1 MKKIRLHI
9 LLVIILGLL
18 ASGCMTDQ
26 DFRRQENRITQ
37 LEMEMRDLREATK
50 AREMEMD
57 RLLGQARGS
66 LPEMQIE
73 VSRMRIDLQ
82 KVVDAVEVA
91 EVRGAKPGEP
101 PLTLK
106 EQLDHARARLDR
118 LEARLRLPPLSTT
131 VVRTTP
137 PEGEG
142 PAIEIREGEQ
152 QPEEAAAA
160 AADLTEFNKA
170 KDLYKKGEFAQ
181 SQTAFEGFVKEY
193 SESKYAASA
202 QFYIGECLYEQ
213 QQYEN
218 AIMEYQKVVEKYS
231 KSSKVPTAI
240 LKQGFSFLNIGDK
253 TSAKLFL
260 QKVVRS
266 YPKSYAAGVAKEK
279 LKTIK

>member
-1 MKKIRLHI
+1 MKKIRFHI
-9 LLVIILGLL
+9 LLVIIPGLL
-18 ASGCMTDQ
+18 VSGCITDQ
-26 DFRRQENRITQ
+26 DFRRQESRITQ
-37 LEMEMRDLREATK
+37 LEMEMRDIREASK

-66 LPEMQIE
+66 MPEMQIE
-73 VSRMRIDLQ
+73 VSRMRTDLQ
-82 KVVDAVEVA
+82 KIVDAVEVA
-91 EVRGAKPGEP
+91 EIRGAEPGEP

-106 EQLDHARARLDR
+106 EQLDHTRARLDR
-118 LEARLRLPPLSTT
+118 LEARLRLPPLSTK

-142 PAIEIREGEQ
+142 PNIEVREGEQ
-152 QPEEAAAA
+152 PPAAD

-170 KDLYKKGEFAQ
+170 KNLYKKGEFSAA
-181 SQTAFEGFVKEY
+181 QTAFAGFIKEY

-253 TSAKLFL
+253 NSAKLFL

>member
-1 MKKIRLHI
+1 MKKIRFHI
-9 LLVIILGLL
+9 LLVIIPGLL
-18 ASGCMTDQ
+18 VSGCLTDQ
-26 DFRRQENRITQ
+26 DYRRQESRVTQ
-37 LEMEMRDLREATK
+37 LEMEVRDLREATK

-73 VSRMRIDLQ
+73 VSRMRTDLQ
-82 KVVDAVEVA
+82 KIVDAVDVA
-91 EVRGAKPGEP
+91 EVRGAEPGEP

-106 EQLDHARARLDR
+106 EQLDLSRARLDR
-118 LEARLRLPPLSTT
+118 LEARLRLPPLSTK

-142 PAIEIREGEQ
+142 PSIEIREGEQ
-152 QPEEAAAA
+152 QPEAD
-160 AADLTEFNKA
+160 AADLASFNKA
-170 KDLYKKGEFAQ
+170 KDLYGKGEFPAAQ
-181 SQTAFEGFVKEY
+181 DAFAGFIKEY

-218 AIMEYQKVVEKYS
+218 AIMEYQKVVAEYS

-266 YPKSYAAGVAKEK
+266 YPKSYAAGMAKEK